1 MITIVEQQNL
11 LTRIAEKLPKKIEV
25 YAIGGTAMMFLGL
38 KQTTVDVDLVFSN
51 VEDRVLFKETIHSL
65 GFKNSSAEI
74 VYGRRENTPEM
85 AMLLDVRL
93 DLFLFK
99 ILSSY
104 FSKGMQ
110 QRAVQ
115 IHEFV
120 DNLIVRVAD
129 PHDILIMKSV
139 TSRDKDLD
147 DIIAI
152 VNNSRI
158 NWDLVVEEATEQV
171 RLGNETAILGLG
183 EKLEKLSNRKMIV
196 VPKVILD
203 RLWDLLSRQ
212 VKKKSRERK
221 K

>member
-110 QRAVQ
+110 QRAAQ

>member
-110 QRAVQ
+110 QGAVQ

>member
-1 MITIVEQQNL
+1 
-11 LTRIAEKLPKKIEV
+11 
-25 YAIGGTAMMFLGL
+25 MFLGL

-110 QRAVQ
+110 QRAAQ